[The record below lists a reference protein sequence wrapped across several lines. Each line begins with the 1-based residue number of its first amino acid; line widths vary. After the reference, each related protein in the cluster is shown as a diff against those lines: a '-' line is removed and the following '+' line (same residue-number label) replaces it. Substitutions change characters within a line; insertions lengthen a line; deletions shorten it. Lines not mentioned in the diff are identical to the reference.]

1 MTGLDR
7 LMQDIVHE
15 AGAMLRDA
23 HLSTSEIHEKEGPAN
38 FCTDYDLRI
47 QRFIMARLSK
57 AIPGCSFYGEEDT
70 EGNHASAISPYTFY
84 IDPIDGTTNF
94 MFDYHH
100 SCVSVG
106 VAYAGQLVAGYVY
119 NPYVDELFHAVQGEG
134 AWLNDRRLVMQ
145 DKPIKEGIVAFGCAR
160 YNDSDTDLLFDVT
173 RQMFL
178 RSLSIRN
185 GGSAALDLCRIASGS
200 NVAYYEFKLQPYDY
214 AAASVIIEEAGG
226 YISRVDGGSITLD
239 RPCSIVGG
247 TETAWREVRA
257 MIAEAGFVEQ
267 A

>member
-1 MTGLDR
+1 MTGMNKV
-7 LMQDIVHE
+7 MQAIVRE
-15 AGAMLRDA
+15 AGAMLKSA
-23 HLSTSEIHEKEGPAN
+23 HLSASEIHEKEGPAN
-38 FCTDYDLRI
+38 YCTDYDLRI
-47 QRFIMARLSK
+47 QRFIMSRLSE
-57 AIPGCSFYGEEDT
+57 IVPGCSFYGEEDT
-70 EGNHASAISPYTFY
+70 EGNHGSATSPYTFY

-119 NPYVDELFHAVQGEG
+119 NPYVDELYHAVRGEG

-145 DKPIKEGIVAFGCAR
+145 DKSIREGIVAFGCAR
-160 YNDSDTDLLFDVT
+160 YNDSDTNLLFDVT

-200 NVAYYEFKLQPYDY
+200 NVAYYELKLQPYDY

-226 YISRVDGGSITLD
+226 YISRVDGGGITLD

-247 TETAWREVRA
+247 TKMAWREVRD
-257 MIAEAGFVEQ
+257 MITAAGFAEG
-267 A
+267 

>member
-1 MTGLDR
+1 MNGFDKV
-7 LMQDIVHE
+7 MQAIVRE
-15 AGAMLRDA
+15 AGAMLKSA
-23 HLSTSEIHEKEGPAN
+23 HLRASEIHEKEGPAN
-38 FCTDYDLRI
+38 YCTDYDLRI
-47 QRFIMARLSK
+47 QRFIMTRLSE
-57 AIPGCSFYGEEDT
+57 IVPGCSFYGEEDT
-70 EGNHASAISPYTFY
+70 EGNHGSATSPYTFY

-119 NPYVDELFHAVQGEG
+119 NPYVDELYHAVRGEG

-145 DKPIKEGIVAFGCAR
+145 DKSIREGIVAFGCAR
-160 YNDSDTDLLFDVT
+160 YNDSDTNLLFDVT

-200 NVAYYEFKLQPYDY
+200 NVAYYELKLQPYDY

-226 YISRVDGGSITLD
+226 CISRVDGGSITLD

-247 TETAWREVRA
+247 TKTAWWEVRA
-257 MIAEAGFVEQ
+257 MIAEAGFVEL

>member
-1 MTGLDR
+1 MTGLDKV
-7 LMQDIVHE
+7 MQDIVRE
-15 AGAMLRDA
+15 AGAALKCA
-23 HLSTSEIHEKEGPAN
+23 HLNAAEIHEKEGPAN

-47 QRFIMARLSK
+47 QRFIMTQLSE
-57 AIPGCSFYGEEDT
+57 AVPGCNFYGEEDM
-70 EGNHASAISPYTFY
+70 EGNHGTATSPYTFY

-119 NPYVDELFHAVQGEG
+119 NPYVDELYHAVRGEG
-134 AWLNDRRLVMQ
+134 AWLNDRKLLLQ
-145 DKPIKEGIVAFGCAR
+145 DKSIREGIVAFGCAR

-200 NVAYYEFKLQPYDY
+200 NVAYYELKLQPYDY

-226 YISRVDGGSITLD
+226 HISRVDGGYITLD

-247 TETAWREVRA
+247 TETAWQEVRS
-257 MIAEAGFVEQ
+257 MIAQAGFAE

>member
-7 LMQDIVHE
+7 VMQAIVRE
-15 AGAMLRDA
+15 AGAMLKSA

-47 QRFIMARLSK
+47 QRFIMGQLAEV
-57 AIPGCSFYGEEDT
+57 APGCSSFGEEDT
-70 EGNHASAISPYTFY
+70 EGNHGSATSPYTFY

-119 NPYVDELFHAVQGEG
+119 NPYVDELYHAVRGEG
-134 AWLNDRRLVMQ
+134 AWLSDRMLVMQ
-145 DKPIKEGIVAFGCAR
+145 DKSIREGIVAFGCAR
-160 YNDSDTDLLFDVT
+160 YNDGDINLFFDVT

-178 RSLSIRN
+178 GSLSIRN

-200 NVAYYEFKLQPYDY
+200 NVAYYELKLQPYDY

-226 YISRVDGGSITLD
+226 RISRVDGSGITLD

-257 MIAEAGFVEQ
+257 MIAGAGFVEQ